1 MEQRVFMKCKRTELG
16 DLFPFY
22 LNGDLRSDQEQMI
35 EDHLAQCTTCQEE
48 LLFWIALA
56 QQGLPAWKPDA
67 RRGTSGTAKRRPSVT
82 LTTRN

>member
-1 MEQRVFMKCKRTELG
+1 MKCKQTELG

-22 LNGDLRSDQEQMI
+22 LNGDLRPDQEQMI
-35 EDHLAQCTTCQEE
+35 EDHLAQCKTCQQE

-67 RRGTSGTAKRRPSVT
+67 RRNKLDAAKHPASHTLVT
-82 LTTRN
+82 RK